1 MPAGTAGDWT
11 NPRPREGTGETLQ
24 DLHRLEY
31 KAAVEKKKKDTTWR
45 TRKIPRWVSA
55 GRGGSKV
62 QNKVPNT
69 QL

>member
-31 KAAVEKKKKDTTWR
+31 KAAVEKKKKGHNLEDQENSQVGQCGEGW
-45 TRKIPRWVSA
+45 IQGSEQSA
-55 GRGGSKV
+55 
-62 QNKVPNT
+62 
-69 QL
+69 